1 MAISHIRRQL
11 RQLMPVNDILK
22 PYAKKQAVHLE
33 GYAGSL
39 SSFLGAELAESVK
52 HAVFIFPDEERAQ
65 YFAGDLAVLG
75 VRNLHFFPD
84 SHNKPYQDVSIQD
97 SATLVQRAEVLDAVI
112 QNDENILVAS
122 AAALCEKVI
131 SPQAFSGA
139 AISLSK
145 GTEIDMES
153 LREQLI
159 DSGFTEVNF
168 VEKPGEMAVRG
179 GIFDIFPYTGDY
191 PVRLEFFGDEIDSI
205 RQFDADSQRSVGF
218 LNSAR
223 IVPNTSAFRS
233 TQRET
238 LLNYFPED
246 TLYVIFNA
254 PLCEAGAGDQLQ
266 KATEIYEAVL
276 TQLEKQRKKGD
287 EDLFAPPTPG
297 ELFLSAE
304 ELLKRLSGY
313 GRVFM
318 GDVFPDEKNIKPG
331 LHHALGGKM
340 QPVFNGSVKLLEQSL
355 RELSAAGT
363 RTFILCGN
371 KGQQER
377 LAELLGEP
385 DENLNYELS
394 LETLHEGFIL
404 QEHGLALYTDHQIF
418 NRYHRPATK
427 RRQPGGGISFKELK
441 DLNIGDYVVHV
452 DYGIGRF
459 AGFQKIKVK
468 DTVQEVV
475 VLKYQEESV
484 LYVNVSSLYKIQ
496 KYSGKDGHQPR
507 VTKLGSGEWA
517 RKKASA
523 KRKVKDIAR
532 ELIQLYA
539 KRKAQKAHAFP
550 PDSYMQTEMEAAF
563 IFEETPDQ
571 LKAIEDVK
579 ADMQREMPMDRLICG
594 DVGFG
599 KTEVAVRAAFK
610 AALDG
615 KQVALLVPTTIL
627 ADQHFKTFKSRLDP
641 FPVNVGMLSRFRS
654 AAEQK
659 ETIEKLKTGEIDIL
673 IGTHRITSKDV
684 EFKNLGLL
692 IIDEEQRFGV
702 ATKEK
707 IKRFRASVD
716 TLTLTATP
724 IPRTLQYSLMGA
736 RDLSV
741 ITTPPPNR
749 QPVQTELI
757 GFEGERLRDAI
768 VQEVS
773 RGGQVF
779 FIHNRVHNIEEM
791 TGLVKDLA
799 PDVSVR
805 FAHGQMKGS
814 ELERIILDFYAHKF
828 DVLVS
833 TNIVESGIDIANA
846 NTIIINHADKFGLS
860 ELHQLRGRVGR
871 SNRKA
876 FCYLISP
883 PFQALP
889 EDSRKRLMALVEYSD
904 LGSGFNIAMRDL
916 DIRGAGDILGGE
928 QSGFISDVGFDLYT
942 KILNEAVRELKE
954 SEFADLYGEA
964 APDIE
969 YPETTVEFDEAAL
982 LPQWYVR
989 DNVERLNLY
998 RRLASVNQPEE
1009 IDSWADEV
1017 QDRFGK
1023 IPEETS
1029 CLIQAA
1035 RIKLLAA
1042 QLLFIKVTIRAG
1054 RIWLLCPSA
1063 ESRAGQHFYADG
1075 RLQNMIGWL
1084 QENDHK
1090 VSLAQKD
1097 QAIRIVVQDI
1107 PDMEACIALL
1117 QALNSTFAAGAA
1129 KAEIVPGV

>member
-1 MAISHIRRQL
+1 MAISHIRAQL
-11 RQLMPVNDILK
+11 LPKLPLADILS
-22 PYAKKQAVHLE
+22 YASHKELIRLE
-33 GYAGSL
+33 GYAGAL
-39 SSFLGAELAESVK
+39 SSILAAELSDRVK

-65 YFAGDLAVLG
+65 FFAGDLAVLG
-75 VRNLHFFPD
+75 VQNLHFFPD
-84 SHNKPYQDVSIQD
+84 SNNKAYQEVGIHD
-97 SATLVQRAEVLDAVI
+97 SATLVQRAEVLDSVI

-122 AAALCEKVI
+122 APALCEKVI
-131 SPQAFSGA
+131 SPQSFSA
-139 AISLSK
+139 SAIELYK
-145 GTEIDMES
+145 GLETDMEG

-159 DSGFTEVNF
+159 DSGYTEVSF

-191 PVRLEFFGDEIDSI
+191 PVRLEFFGDEIDSL
-205 RQFDADSQRSVGF
+205 RHFDADSQRSISF
-218 LNSAR
+218 LDSVR
-223 IVPNTSAFRS
+223 IVPNTSAFNS
-233 TQRET
+233 TERES
-238 LLNYFPED
+238 LLNYFPAD
-246 TLYVIFNA
+246 TLYVMFNP
-254 PLCEAGAGDQLQ
+254 PLCDSAAGDQLE
-266 KATEIYEAVL
+266 KARAVYDAL
-276 TQLEKQRKKGD
+276 LVQQEKQRKKGD
-287 EDLFAPPTPG
+287 DDLKALPAPEQLFMSPD
-297 ELFLSAE
+297 ELRE
-304 ELLKRLSGY
+304 RLSGY
-313 GRVFM
+313 ARIYLGEM
-318 GDVFPDEKNIKPG
+318 LSGDADFGFRHE
-331 LHHALGGKM
+331 LGGRP
-340 QPVFNGSVKLLEQSL
+340 QPVFNGAIKLLDENL
-355 RELSAAGT
+355 RELSRSGV

-371 KGQQER
+371 TGQRDR
-377 LAELLGEP
+377 LAELLGDP
-385 DENLNYELS
+385 SDALNYELS
-394 LETLHEGFIL
+394 VETLHEGFIL
-404 QEHGLALYTDHQIF
+404 PDEGLAMYTDHQIF
-418 NRYHRPATK
+418 NRYHRPKTK
-427 RRQPGGGISFKELK
+427 RRAPSGGISFKELK
-441 DLNIGDYVVHV
+441 DLNMGDYVVHV

-459 AGFQKIKVK
+459 SGFQKIKVK
-468 DTVQEVV
+468 DSIQEVV
-475 VLKYQEESV
+475 VLKYQEDSV

-539 KRKAQKAHAFP
+539 RRKAQRAHAFP

-579 ADMQREMPMDRLICG
+579 ADMQRDMPMDRLICG

-627 ADQHFKTFKSRLDP
+627 ADQHYKTFKSRLDP
-641 FPVNVGMLSRFRS
+641 FPVNVDLMSRFRTK
-654 AAEQK
+654 AEQK
-659 ETIEKLKTGEIDIL
+659 ETLEKLKAGQVDIL

-707 IKRFRASVD
+707 IKRFRAAVD

-741 ITTPPPNR
+741 INTPPPNR
-749 QPVQTELI
+749 QPVQTDVI
-757 GFEGERLRDAI
+757 GFDGTRIRDAI

-791 TGLVKDLA
+791 AGLVMDLV
-799 PDVSVR
+799 PNIKVR
-805 FAHGQMKGS
+805 FAHGQMKGT

-828 DVLVS
+828 DVLIS

-889 EDSRKRLMALVEYSD
+889 DDSRKRLMALVEYAD
-904 LGSGFNIAMRDL
+904 LGSGFSIAMRDL

-942 KILNEAVRELKE
+942 KILNDAVRELKE
-954 SEFADLYGEA
+954 SEFADLFGDQE
-964 APDIE
+964 PDIE

-998 RRLASVNQPEE
+998 RRLAGAQEVSQIEE
-1009 IDSWADEV
+1009 WATEIE
-1017 QDRFGK
+1017 DRFGK
-1023 IPEETS
+1023 VPAEAQT
-1029 CLIQAA
+1029 LIQATH
-1035 RIKLLAA
+1035 IKLLASR
-1042 QLLFIKVTIRAG
+1042 LLFVKVTIRAG

-1063 ESRAGQHFYADG
+1063 ETLAGELFYAQARMPKIISELQQAG
-1075 RLQNMIGWL
+1075 REVN
-1084 QENDHK
+1084 
-1090 VSLAQKD
+1090 VAQRD
-1097 QAIRIVVQDI
+1097 QAIRIVVSGVA
-1107 PDMEACIALL
+1107 DMEACIRLL
-1117 QALNSTFAAGAA
+1117 EQLVETFPAGKEVLAAETEKG
-1129 KAEIVPGV
+1129 